1 MRSILRLFA
10 SKVFLSIAIEGAQL
24 TVSAKISL
32 EYVTAAEAGNYRSL
46 KTWVT
51 VFSQTQLFLLY
62 TKINVTWIDPKLE
75 YHKIQLGRAQNQRS
89 KCETACISRFT
100 RYISWLSQFLTIQ
113 AQPTWI
119 FRLLAVRTFSSYK
132 EAYAVPSRLRT
143 EINLALV
150 SDSLILCATETVFKL
165 QSTCFENLI
174 F

>member
-1 MRSILRLFA
+1 MWS
-10 SKVFLSIAIEGAQL
+10 SKVFLSIAIEGAKL

-46 KTWVT
+46 KPWFT

-62 TKINVTWIDPKLE
+62 TWIDPKLE
-75 YHKIQLGRAQNQRS
+75 YHKIQLGRAQNKRS

-100 RYISWLSQFLTIQ
+100 RYISWLSQFLIVQ

-119 FRLLAVRTFSSYK
+119 FRLVAVRTFSSYK
-132 EAYAVPSRLRT
+132 EAYAVPSKLRT

-150 SDSLILCATETVFKL
+150 GATLTCSAAAVSRSFANVARFK
-165 QSTCFENLI
+165 SFFNNGFAACC
-174 F
+174 